1 MAASTSLMLAINI
14 EKCDHQK
21 GCQLMRVT
29 PTSSTAA
36 DIFKELHGP
45 VDPQRYGVKFVVG
58 TSLEGTSFWE
68 IDGCIP
74 LFEVSA
80 FGVKVLK
87 MTCTTLPEGILA
99 SSLEKISN
107 EATKKTVDAF
117 QVLMMKGKALPTKKV
132 ARYIKILNCKCK
144 KINI

>member
-1 MAASTSLMLAINI
+1 MY
-14 EKCDHQK
+14 KF
-21 GCQLMRVT
+21 QLKK
-29 PTSSTAA
+29 
-36 DIFKELHGP
+36 I
-45 VDPQRYGVKFVVG
+45 Q
-58 TSLEGTSFWE
+58 

-107 EATKKTVDAF
+107 EATKKTVDASSS
-117 QVLMMKGKALPTKKV
+117 
-132 ARYIKILNCKCK
+132 RC
-144 KINI
+144 